1 MSESNSGSKK
11 AITLSLLFGT
21 QMFSYGIRFV
31 LSIVAPTLMKL
42 YHLTPKT
49 MGYILS
55 GWNWT
60 YTAGLPFVGP
70 LVDRLGPWM
79 VMGAGSVIWGLS
91 TIALPLAST
100 AAMLIIFRMLF
111 GLGHSML
118 IPVTAASVSQLFSAK
133 ERARAISASFS
144 GSQVGLAI
152 CGPVAAYIAYH
163 LGWQAV
169 FYVVGGASLLLTL
182 SWFVLYP
189 DKRMGARVATQ
200 TAEANRNA
208 PEAVSWA
215 SLLTHRSTWGIAFG
229 QMGYLYA
236 YFFFVSWLPTYLVV
250 ERKMTLLKSG
260 FISALPFWAGLL
272 GTIAG
277 GWLGDTLVKHGV
289 STTVSRKSIIGAGL
303 TFSTVMVIA
312 AAYAVQSWLAVT
324 LLVLSVA
331 SLRLATASVNSTPID
346 LAPKP
351 MVGAL
356 TSIQNFFGNVGGLLA
371 PIVTG
376 NIVSSTGSFVGSLVV
391 AGGMALFGAICYVF
405 LMGNLDSGQTR
416 RFESTAPIQASPSR
430 AM

>member
-1 MSESNSGSKK
+1 MNQDSSRSKK

-21 QMFSYGIRFV
+21 QLFSYMIRFV

-70 LVDRLGPWM
+70 LVDRVGPWM
-79 VMGAGSVIWGLS
+79 VMGVGSVVWGLS

-100 AAMLIIFRMLF
+100 AATLIMFRMVF

-118 IPVTAASVSQLFSAK
+118 IPVTASSVSRLFTAK

-152 CGPVAAYIAYH
+152 GANVAAYIAYH
-163 LGWQAV
+163 LGWQSV

-182 SWFVLYP
+182 AWFVLYP
-189 DKRMGARVATQ
+189 DKRVGTPAVS
-200 TAEANRNA
+200 EAVNRNA
-208 PEAVSWA
+208 PQQVSWA

-229 QMGYLYA
+229 QLGYLYA
-236 YFFFVSWLPTYLVV
+236 YFFFVSWLPGYLII

-277 GWLGDTLVKHGV
+277 GWLGDYLVKRGI
-289 STTVSRKSIIGAGL
+289 STTVSRKSIIGGGL
-303 TFSTVMVIA
+303 TSSTVMVIA
-312 AAYAVQSWLAVT
+312 AAYAAQSWLAVT
-324 LLVLSVA
+324 LLVLSVG

-376 NIVSSTGSFVGSLVV
+376 YIVSSTGSFVGSLVV

-405 LMGNLDSGQTR
+405 LMGNLDGGQTR
-416 RFESTAPIQASPSR
+416 TFESAAPIRVSPSS